1 MYMHYTRLLFLLSI
15 VAATAVTVV
24 NMKILLEARYWSWVL
39 VLSVFFSIIS
49 YITFTLIFTAIPMF
63 SAPILPNNFNEYF
76 TYVEFF
82 NQPILI
88 NVFVTFLIVVTAL
101 IPDFLLIV
109 YESIKEKLQRV
120 KKVIPD

>member
-1 MYMHYTRLLFLLSI
+1 
-15 VAATAVTVV
+15 
-24 NMKILLEARYWSWVL
+24 MKILLEARYWSWVL

-49 YITFTLIFTAIPMF
+49 YITVTLIYTAIPMF
-63 SAPILPNNFNEYF
+63 SVAILPNNFNEYF
-76 TYVEFF
+76 TYIEFF

>member
-1 MYMHYTRLLFLLSI
+1 MAPKLGFLIVDDRYSKSRIGSLLFG
-15 VAATAVTVV
+15 
-24 NMKILLEARYWSWVL
+24 
-39 VLSVFFSIIS
+39 
-49 YITFTLIFTAIPMF
+49 MF
-63 SAPILPNNFNEYF
+63 SVAILPNNFNEYF
-76 TYVEFF
+76 TYIEFF

-109 YESIKEKLQRV
+109 YESIKKKLQRV

>member
-1 MYMHYTRLLFLLSI
+1 
-15 VAATAVTVV
+15 
-24 NMKILLEARYWSWVL
+24 MKILLEARYWSWVL

-49 YITFTLIFTAIPMF
+49 YITFTLIFTVIPMF
-63 SAPILPNNFNEYF
+63 STPILPNNFNEYF

>member
-1 MYMHYTRLLFLLSI
+1 MHKTRLLYLLSI

-49 YITFTLIFTAIPMF
+49 YITVTLIYTAIPMF
-63 SAPILPNNFNEYF
+63 SVAILPNNFNEYF